1 MPDPA
6 QTRRRPRR
14 RPSRAAASRS
24 AAPRPGGSAH
34 RMSGLSGERPP
45 SPPLSHGGG
54 RIPTPPPLP
63 STIPPGNRTPSPAAD
78 RKPAGLPNRAAMNL
92 PPMAEEIADTEP
104 PAPLKPS
111 VGRQSARRARATAG
125 PHRAGRTAAP
135 SKASQPTKSVP
146 AAKGVPAA
154 KASAAA
160 KAAPDSIPAGWADQ
174 AAVAAVPARA
184 LALLGWSRL
193 RCF

>member
-1 MPDPA
+1 
-6 QTRRRPRR
+6 
-14 RPSRAAASRS
+14 
-24 AAPRPGGSAH
+24 
-34 RMSGLSGERPP
+34 
-45 SPPLSHGGG
+45 
-54 RIPTPPPLP
+54 
-63 STIPPGNRTPSPAAD
+63 
-78 RKPAGLPNRAAMNL
+78 
-92 PPMAEEIADTEP
+92 MAEEIADTEP

-160 KAAPDSIPAGWADQ
+160 KAARTRFQRVGPIRRRLPPF
-174 AAVAAVPARA
+174 PARA
-184 LALLGWSRL
+184 LVLLGWSRL
-193 RCF
+193 RCY